1 LKPEEREKLKKV
13 LEGVN
18 AAYIT
23 ESGADALAAE
33 LHAMYPWMAE
43 ATETVWLN
51 LRRTAFEGVPARINP
66 ILLDGPPGIGKS
78 AWSRSLAAAMNA
90 PSLSIDAVA
99 ASTGFAIAGTE
110 RGWSSAQPGR
120 PVQAILQHHHAGPVI
135 VVDEVCKAA
144 SSNSTGGT
152 RHNIQDSL
160 LGFLEPVSAAHWE
173 CPFYRVRFDMSAISW
188 ILTSNDFAKIP
199 EPLLTRCAVI
209 RCGHL
214 SNGELLTAGKSMAE
228 KADLSAPSYDA
239 AVTAIERTITAIR
252 RPMNLRDVQ
261 RIVKRGASL
270 QSKPMHN

>member
-1 LKPEEREKLKKV
+1 
-13 LEGVN
+13 
-18 AAYIT
+18 
-23 ESGADALAAE
+23 
-33 LHAMYPWMAE
+33 
-43 ATETVWLN
+43 
-51 LRRTAFEGVPARINP
+51 
-66 ILLDGPPGIGKS
+66 
-78 AWSRSLAAAMNA
+78 MNA

-160 LGFLEPVSAAHWE
+160 LGLLEPVSAAHWE
-173 CPFYRVRFDMSAISW
+173 CPYYCVRFDMNAISW
-188 ILTSNDFAKIP
+188 ILTSNDFAKVP

-209 RCGHL
+209 KCENL
-214 SNGELLTAGKSMAE
+214 SHEELLSAGESMAE

-239 AVTAIERTITAIR
+239 AITAIERTIIAIR
-252 RPMNLRDVQ
+252 RPMNLRDAQ
-261 RIVKRGASL
+261 RIVQRGAVL
-270 QSKPMHN
+270 QSKPMYN